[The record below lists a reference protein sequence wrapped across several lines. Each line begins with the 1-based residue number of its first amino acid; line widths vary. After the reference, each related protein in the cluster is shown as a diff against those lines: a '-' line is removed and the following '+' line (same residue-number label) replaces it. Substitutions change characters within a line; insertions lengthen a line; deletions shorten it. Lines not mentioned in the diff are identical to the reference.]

1 MRRGIEVERGKGG
14 REGGEEEDREGR
26 RERGGKKRVLFRREV
41 SGLGVGS
48 REGRRKVGGEGG
60 MSGAIKCV
68 SMCVL

>member
-1 MRRGIEVERGKGG
+1 M
-14 REGGEEEDREGR
+14 
-26 RERGGKKRVLFRREV
+26 GKKRVLFRREV